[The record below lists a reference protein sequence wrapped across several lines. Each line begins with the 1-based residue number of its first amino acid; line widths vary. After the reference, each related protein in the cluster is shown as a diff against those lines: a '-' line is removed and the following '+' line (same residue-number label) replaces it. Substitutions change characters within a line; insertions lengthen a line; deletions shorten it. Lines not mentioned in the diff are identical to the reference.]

1 MKKKILAYALSAL
14 TCGLFTSC
22 SDWLDINH
30 DPNTAEKVDPGYL
43 FNYVAVNWAGTRTG
57 GDFYIPLSMSSQCQ
71 VDGGL
76 DYGGWDESVY
86 TISPYSTGNTWKHY
100 YSVGG
105 NNLMLAIKNAEEA
118 DPVNHNAI
126 AQCKILLA
134 EHMYEA
140 TMLWGDIPFTESW
153 NGTIKYPKFDSQ
165 ESVLNG
171 VLSLLDEALQIMDLN
186 DANAIDEYDIYYK
199 GDMNKWMTLAK
210 SLKFRTLMVMV
221 DKDPSKA
228 TAIGTLLQAGGM
240 VSSASDNL
248 VFP

>member
-171 VLSLLDEALQIMDLN
+171 VLSLLDEALQIL
-186 DANAIDEYDIYYK
+186 
-199 GDMNKWMTLAK
+199 
-210 SLKFRTLMVMV
+210 SL
-221 DKDPSKA
+221 
-228 TAIGTLLQAGGM
+228 IHI
-240 VSSASDNL
+240 
-248 VFP
+248 

>member
-86 TISPYSTGNTWKHY
+86 TISPYSTGN
-100 YSVGG
+100 
-105 NNLMLAIKNAEEA
+105 
-118 DPVNHNAI
+118 
-126 AQCKILLA
+126 CLL
-134 EHMYEA
+134 Y
-140 TMLWGDIPFTESW
+140 TS
-153 NGTIKYPKFDSQ
+153 
-165 ESVLNG
+165 
-171 VLSLLDEALQIMDLN
+171 
-186 DANAIDEYDIYYK
+186 
-199 GDMNKWMTLAK
+199 
-210 SLKFRTLMVMV
+210 
-221 DKDPSKA
+221 PSPRD
-228 TAIGTLLQAGGM
+228 TR
-240 VSSASDNL
+240 
-248 VFP
+248 

>member
-118 DPVNHNAI
+118 D
-126 AQCKILLA
+126 
-134 EHMYEA
+134 
-140 TMLWGDIPFTESW
+140 
-153 NGTIKYPKFDSQ
+153 
-165 ESVLNG
+165 
-171 VLSLLDEALQIMDLN
+171 
-186 DANAIDEYDIYYK
+186 
-199 GDMNKWMTLAK
+199 
-210 SLKFRTLMVMV
+210 R
-221 DKDPSKA
+221 
-228 TAIGTLLQAGGM
+228 
-240 VSSASDNL
+240 
-248 VFP
+248 